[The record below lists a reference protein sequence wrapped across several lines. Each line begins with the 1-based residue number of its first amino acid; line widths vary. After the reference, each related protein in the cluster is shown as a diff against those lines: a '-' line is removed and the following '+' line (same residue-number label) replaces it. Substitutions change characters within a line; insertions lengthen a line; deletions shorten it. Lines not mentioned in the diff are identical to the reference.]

1 MYKNFFKRFFD
12 FLGAAVLIAALSP
25 VYAVVA
31 ILVKRKM
38 GSPVLF
44 VQARPGLDEKIF
56 KLYKFRSMTSETDA
70 DGKLLPDAQRL
81 TKLGK
86 FLRET
91 SLDEIPQF
99 FNVLKGDMS
108 FIGPRPL
115 LVRYLPYYTKRERLR
130 HSVRPGITGL
140 AQVNGRN
147 CIDWDEKL
155 AFDVQYAENVS
166 LLGDIKIALSTAE
179 KVLKHSDVKVGMENF
194 LDVKRKKEIDEG
206 KITLD

>member
-1 MYKNFFKRFFD
+1 MYKNFFKRVFD
-12 FLGAAVLIAALSP
+12 FLGAAALIAALSP
-25 VYAVVA
+25 VYVVVA

-44 VQARPGLDEKIF
+44 TQDRPGRGEKIF

-81 TKLGK
+81 TKFGK

-147 CIDWDEKL
+147 CIGWDEKL

-166 LLGDIKIALSTAE
+166 LLGDVKIALSTVE
-179 KVLKHSDVKVGMENF
+179 KVLKHSDVKVGRENF
-194 LDVKRKKEIDEG
+194 LDVKRKKEIEEG

>member
-1 MYKNFFKRFFD
+1 M
-12 FLGAAVLIAALSP
+12 IAALSP

>member
-1 MYKNFFKRFFD
+1 MYKNFFKRVFD
-12 FLGAAVLIAALSP
+12 FLGAAALIAALSP
-25 VYAVVA
+25 VYVVVA
-31 ILVKRKM
+31 ILVKKKM

-44 VQARPGLDEKIF
+44 TQDRPGLDEKIF

-81 TKLGK
+81 TKFGK

-147 CIDWDEKL
+147 CIGWDEKL

-166 LLGDIKIALSTAE
+166 FLGDVKIALSTVE
-179 KVLKHSDVKVGMENF
+179 KVLKHSDVKVGRENF
-194 LDVKRKKEIDEG
+194 LDVKRKKEIEEG

>member
-1 MYKNFFKRFFD
+1 MYKNFFKRVFD
-12 FLGAAVLIAALSP
+12 FLGAAALISALSP
-25 VYAVVA
+25 VYVVVA

-44 VQARPGLDEKIF
+44 TQDRPGRGEKIF

-81 TKLGK
+81 TKFGK

-147 CIDWDEKL
+147 CIGWDEKL

-166 LLGDIKIALSTAE
+166 LLGDIKIAFSTVE
-179 KVLKHSDVKVGMENF
+179 KVLKHSDVKVGRENF
-194 LDVKRKKEIDEG
+194 LDVKRKKEIEEG

>member
-1 MYKNFFKRFFD
+1 MYKNFFKRVFD
-12 FLGAAVLIAALSP
+12 FLGAAALIAALSP
-25 VYAVVA
+25 VYVVVA
-31 ILVKRKM
+31 ILVKKKM

-44 VQARPGLDEKIF
+44 TQDRPGLDEKIF

-81 TKLGK
+81 TKFGK

-147 CIDWDEKL
+147 CIDWNEKL
-155 AFDVQYAENVS
+155 AFDVKYAENVS
-166 LLGDIKIALSTAE
+166 FLGDVKIALSTVE
-179 KVLKHSDVKVGMENF
+179 KVLKHSDVKVGRENF
-194 LDVKRKKEIDEG
+194 LDVKRKKEIEEG

>member
-1 MYKNFFKRFFD
+1 M
-12 FLGAAVLIAALSP
+12 IAALSP

-44 VQARPGLDEKIF
+44 AQDRPGLDEKIF

-166 LLGDIKIALSTAE
+166 LLGDIKIALSTVE

-194 LDVKRKKEIDEG
+194 LDVKRKKEIEEG

>member
-1 MYKNFFKRFFD
+1 MYKNFFKRVFD
-12 FLGAAVLIAALSP
+12 FLGAAALIAALSP
-25 VYAVVA
+25 VYVVVA
-31 ILVKRKM
+31 ILVKKKM

-44 VQARPGLDEKIF
+44 TQDRPGLDEKIF

-81 TKLGK
+81 TKFGK

-91 SLDEIPQF
+91 SLDEI
-99 FNVLKGDMS
+99 
-108 FIGPRPL
+108 PRPL

-147 CIDWDEKL
+147 CIGWDEKL
-155 AFDVQYAENVS
+155 AFDVKYAENVS
-166 LLGDIKIALSTAE
+166 FLGDVKIALSTVE
-179 KVLKHSDVKVGMENF
+179 KVLKHSDVKVGRENF
-194 LDVKRKKEIDEG
+194 LDVKRKKEIEEG

>member
-12 FLGAAVLIAALSP
+12 FLGAAALIAALSP

-44 VQARPGLDEKIF
+44 AQDRPGLDEKIF

-166 LLGDIKIALSTAE
+166 LLGDIKIALSTVE

-194 LDVKRKKEIDEG
+194 LDVKRKKEIEEG

>member
-1 MYKNFFKRFFD
+1 MYKNFFKRVFD
-12 FLGAAVLIAALSP
+12 FLGAAALIAALSP
-25 VYAVVA
+25 VYVVVA
-31 ILVKRKM
+31 ILVKKKM
-38 GSPVLF
+38 GSRVLF
-44 VQARPGLDEKIF
+44 TQDRPGLDEKIF

-81 TKLGK
+81 TKFGK

-147 CIDWDEKL
+147 CIGWDEKL
-155 AFDVQYAENVS
+155 AFDVKYAENVS
-166 LLGDIKIALSTAE
+166 FLGDVKIALSTVE

-194 LDVKRKKEIDEG
+194 LDVKRKKEIEEG

>member
-1 MYKNFFKRFFD
+1 MYKNFFKRVFD
-12 FLGAAVLIAALSP
+12 FLGASALIAALSP
-25 VYAVVA
+25 VYVVVA

-44 VQARPGLDEKIF
+44 TQDRPGRGEKIF

-81 TKLGK
+81 TKFGK

-147 CIDWDEKL
+147 CIGWDEKL

-166 LLGDIKIALSTAE
+166 LLGDIKIVLST
-179 KVLKHSDVKVGMENF
+179 V
-194 LDVKRKKEIDEG
+194 
-206 KITLD
+206 

>member
-12 FLGAAVLIAALSP
+12 FLGAAALIAALSP

>member
-1 MYKNFFKRFFD
+1 MYSKYFKRCFD
-12 FLGAAVLIAALSP
+12 FTGALLLIAVLSP
-25 VYAVVA
+25 IYVAVYF
-31 ILVKRKM
+31 LVRFNM
-38 GSPVLF
+38 GSPAIF
-44 VQARPGLDEKIF
+44 TQDRPGKGEKIF
-56 KLYKFRSMTSETDA
+56 RLYKFRSMTSATDA

-147 CIDWDEKL
+147 CIGWDEKL

-166 LLGDIKIALSTAE
+166 LLGDIKIALSTVE
-179 KVLKHSDVKVGMENF
+179 KVLKHSDIKVGMENF
-194 LDVKRKKEIDEG
+194 LDVKRKKEIEEG

>member
-1 MYKNFFKRFFD
+1 MYKNFFKRVFD
-12 FLGAAVLIAALSP
+12 FLGASALIAALSP
-25 VYAVVA
+25 VYVVVA

-44 VQARPGLDEKIF
+44 TQDRPGRGEKIF

-81 TKLGK
+81 TKFGK

-147 CIDWDEKL
+147 CIGWDEKL

-166 LLGDIKIALSTAE
+166 LLGDIKIAFSTVE
-179 KVLKHSDVKVGMENF
+179 KVLKHSDVKVGRENF
-194 LDVKRKKEIDEG
+194 LDVKRKKEIEEG

>member
-1 MYKNFFKRFFD
+1 M
-12 FLGAAVLIAALSP
+12 IAALSP

-44 VQARPGLDEKIF
+44 EQDRPGLDEKIF

-147 CIDWDEKL
+147 CIGWNEKL

-166 LLGDIKIALSTAE
+166 LLGDIKIALSTVE

-194 LDVKRKKEIDEG
+194 LDVKRKKEIEEG

>member
-12 FLGAAVLIAALSP
+12 FLGAAALIAALSP

-44 VQARPGLDEKIF
+44 EQDRPGLDEKIF

-147 CIDWDEKL
+147 CIGWNEKL

-166 LLGDIKIALSTAE
+166 LLGDIKIALSTVE

-194 LDVKRKKEIDEG
+194 LDVKRKKEIEEG